1 MIKDATRWHVPGAAE
16 QAIGT
21 LFLIQEQSGARM
33 NIKQKLTLAFALI
46 ASLPIIVV
54 AILVIAT
61 LRDEAQKGFVDSSGR
76 EIRQVANAM
85 GIFFDGIDQNVAYL
99 SAHPLV
105 TSTGT
110 DLNKFM
116 SATPSYE
123 LTGQASRL
131 LDLFTQ
137 LATAHPSYSSMS
149 YAVAD
154 GGYVA
159 WPPGQKFANYDPR
172 SRPFYQLAMANPG
185 KTLRTEAYYWA
196 ADDAVLISTV
206 RAVSNQFG
214 QMSGVVDVDVSLKG
228 LAEIVKKI
236 KLGESGYLMLLEN
249 SGNILV
255 DPREA
260 GHNFKQLAALG
271 DGYAELAK
279 AGNGFVKV
287 DIAGQRFMANVHADA
302 GLGWTFIGLIEEGEV
317 MRATTRLTWLIG
329 AVALALAAFFALL
342 GAKFAQLIVRPIN
355 SVSSGLEDIAQ
366 GEGDLTRNLDVRG
379 ADETARLAGWFNQF
393 LGAIRGLIRQIGV
406 VAGKMLET
414 SSSSTRV
421 SSDMAEAAS
430 RQCEAVDMVSTA
442 FHEMVATANEV
453 ARSCSQAATS
463 ADSGQQQAHHGQQ
476 QIDAAVQSVDH
487 LSQEIERSAHSIQQ
501 LERDSTAIQSI
512 LGTIRSIAEQT
523 NLLALNAAIEAARA
537 GEQGRGFAVVA
548 DEVRALA
555 KRTADST
562 AEIDGLLGNL
572 ANRTAQVAQQMHA
585 SIEVSQQS
593 VTRIGLA
600 RDSFG
605 HIRESVDVIRDMNT
619 QIATAA
625 EQQHQVAEDINQH
638 ISRIHADAQL
648 VAELAQ
654 TARLDSANLA
664 GLANELHGHVQRFRT

>member
-1 MIKDATRWHVPGAAE
+1 
-16 QAIGT
+16 
-21 LFLIQEQSGARM
+21 M
-33 NIKQKLTLAFALI
+33 NIKQKLTMAFALI
-46 ASLPIIVV
+46 AGLPILVV
-54 AILVIAT
+54 AVWVIAT

-85 GIFFDGIDQNVAYL
+85 GIFFEGIDQNVAYL
-99 SAHPLV
+99 AAHPLV
-105 TSTGT
+105 MSTGS

-123 LTGQASRL
+123 LTEQASRL

-149 YAVAD
+149 YGVGD

-172 SRPFYQLAMANPG
+172 PRPFYQLAMANPG
-185 KTLRTEAYYWA
+185 KTLRTDAYYWA

-206 RAVSNQFG
+206 RAVSNQLG

-260 GHNFKQLAALG
+260 DHNFKQLASLG
-271 DGYAELAK
+271 GGYAELAK
-279 AGNGFVKV
+279 AGTGFVQV
-287 DIAGQRFMANVHADA
+287 DIAGQRYMANVHADA
-302 GLGWTFIGLIEEGEV
+302 GLGWTFIGLIEEDEV
-317 MRATTRLTWLIG
+317 MRTTTRLTWMIG
-329 AVALALAAFFALL
+329 GAALCLAAVFAML
-342 GAKFAQLIVRPIN
+342 GAKFAQLMVRPIN
-355 SVSSGLEDIAQ
+355 SVASGLEDIAQ
-366 GEGDLTRNLDVRG
+366 GEGDLTRNLNIRG
-379 ADETARLAGWFNQF
+379 TDETAKLAGWFNQF

-406 VAGKMLET
+406 AAGKMLET
-414 SSSSTRV
+414 ASSSTRV

-430 RQCEAVDMVSTA
+430 RQREAVDMVSTA

-463 ADSGQQQAHHGQQ
+463 ADSGQQQAHQGQQ

-625 EQQHQVAEDINQH
+625 EQQHQVAEHINQH
-638 ISRIHADAQL
+638 ISRIHTDAQL